1 MINRPKIESRV
12 PLVDT
17 RYEMVSI
24 HKDQDQLN
32 QLNYLRTG
40 VAVLPFTRSED
51 GKILKVYALS
61 QPNFIK
67 DADEVTLITDE
78 FDPEH
83 DMSPF
88 ETVGRC
94 MIEECGMDLSRFNLN
109 EDSMFYLGDLSSV
122 NPIYS
127 TYKCYAIDVTDA
139 STNSNFNFT
148 RVLSKNQL
156 IKDSSNIEEIGFYK
170 IVNGDHSDSLLLAA
184 CFLLVSYFS

>member
-1 MINRPKIESRV
+1 
-12 PLVDT
+12 
-17 RYEMVSI
+17 MVSI
-24 HKDQDQLN
+24 QRDQDQLN

-40 VAVLPFTRSED
+40 VAVLPFTRSDD

-78 FDPEH
+78 FNPEL

-94 MIEECGMDLSRFNLN
+94 MIEECGMDLSRFSLN

-127 TYKCYAIDVTDA
+127 TYKCYAIDVTSV
-139 STNSNFNFT
+139 STNTSFNFT
-148 RVLSKNQL
+148 RVLSKNAL
-156 IKDSSNIEEIGFYK
+156 LKDSSTIEEIGFYK
-170 IVNGDHSDSLLLAA
+170 IVNGDHSDCLLLAA

>member
-24 HKDQDQLN
+24 QRDQDQLN

-78 FDPEH
+78 FNPEL

-94 MIEECGMDLSRFNLN
+94 MIEDCGMDLSRYSLN
-109 EDSMFYLGDLSSV
+109 EDTMFYLGDLSSV

-127 TYKCYAIDVTDA
+127 TYKCYAIDVTGA

-148 RVLSKNQL
+148 RVLSKNPL

-170 IVNGDHSDSLLLAA
+170 IVNGDHSDALLLAA